1 MRVVFLEDVPGVALG
16 GDVKEVKNGFARNY
30 LIPQGMAV
38 PAKREALKRVER
50 LKQDAEVNRL
60 KTLTDMKALGEQ
72 LDGTQVNVEMRAG
85 VSGRL
90 YGSVTSA
97 IVADELAK
105 LAGRE
110 MDRRAIDIHESIRE
124 IGAYDLPLRLH
135 PEVNAHIRLLVHPA
149 GTDPVEFMS
158 TLEAEAAEAAT
169 KVDESASGSEEPA
182 GDAAAEDDPAGDAA
196 AEDDPAGDAAA
207 EDEPE
212 GDVDTEDEPAGDAAA
227 EEPAKD
233 D

>member
-105 LAGRE
+105 MAGRE

-124 IGAYDLPLRLH
+124 VGAYDLRLRLH
-135 PEVNAHIRLLVHPA
+135 PEVNAHIKLLVHPA

-158 TLEAEAAEAAT
+158 TLEAEAAGGAAAE
-169 KVDESASGSEEPA
+169 DEPA
-182 GDAAAEDDPAGDAA
+182 GDAAAEDK
-196 AEDDPAGDAAA
+196 
-207 EDEPE
+207 
-212 GDVDTEDEPAGDAAA
+212 PAGDAAA

-233 D
+233 E